1 MLYFPVLDQTGLL
14 SASLQRQEKRDGA
27 RSSGPGNRSA
37 SNFYQNW
44 KAPSHGILVLP
55 VQSMFRH
62 AGSRCSTPN
71 ARLRTTTPESCRL
84 ERKSP
89 NSNVEKN
96 FD

>member
-44 KAPSHGILVLP
+44 KAP
-55 VQSMFRH
+55 
-62 AGSRCSTPN
+62 
-71 ARLRTTTPESCRL
+71 
-84 ERKSP
+84 
-89 NSNVEKN
+89 
-96 FD
+96 

>member
-55 VQSMFRH
+55 VQSRRVQMQYSKCKAEDDHTRKLPI
-62 AGSRCSTPN
+62 GKEIPQQQ
-71 ARLRTTTPESCRL
+71 CREEL
-84 ERKSP
+84 
-89 NSNVEKN
+89 
-96 FD
+96 